1 MWREKE
7 SVFCKEVDVVKDKDL
22 EDVTLEQP
30 DVLSIIQGLRKL
42 VKTDSVC
49 ICFVT
54 KHHYS
59 VLLWFECWFSFS
71 LFLYF
76 FKVEVVIWETSRACY
91 FRSTSLSLTRVL
103 ILIKELRFK
112 RWELGRPMTCALM
125 VSSLRLSACFVY
137 DKPAWVLFTQLIV
150 VHFRNE

>member
-22 EDVTLEQP
+22 EDVTLEQ
-30 DVLSIIQGLRKL
+30 GLRKL

-59 VLLWFECWFSFS
+59 ALLWFECWFSFS

-76 FKVEVVIWETSRACY
+76 FKVEVV
-91 FRSTSLSLTRVL
+91 F
-103 ILIKELRFK
+103 
-112 RWELGRPMTCALM
+112 
-125 VSSLRLSACFVY
+125 
-137 DKPAWVLFTQLIV
+137 
-150 VHFRNE
+150 

>member
-7 SVFCKEVDVVKDKDL
+7 NVFCKEVDVVKDKDL

-59 VLLWFECWFSFS
+59 ALLWFECWFSFS

-76 FKVEVVIWETSRACY
+76 FKVEVVI
-91 FRSTSLSLTRVL
+91 
-103 ILIKELRFK
+103 
-112 RWELGRPMTCALM
+112 
-125 VSSLRLSACFVY
+125 
-137 DKPAWVLFTQLIV
+137 
-150 VHFRNE
+150 

>member
-7 SVFCKEVDVVKDKDL
+7 NFFCQEVDVVKDKDL

-54 KHHYS
+54 KNHYS
-59 VLLWFECWFSFS
+59 ALLWFEYWFSFS
-71 LFLYF
+71 LFLYI
-76 FKVEVVIWETSRACY
+76 FKVEVVI
-91 FRSTSLSLTRVL
+91 
-103 ILIKELRFK
+103 
-112 RWELGRPMTCALM
+112 
-125 VSSLRLSACFVY
+125 
-137 DKPAWVLFTQLIV
+137 
-150 VHFRNE
+150 

>member
-1 MWREKE
+1 MATLLIFYYEVSVRKLLINVEGE
-7 SVFCKEVDVVKDKDL
+7 RNVFCQEVDVVKDKDL

-59 VLLWFECWFSFS
+59 ALLWFECWFSFS
-71 LFLYF
+71 LFLYI
-76 FKVEVVIWETSRACY
+76 FKVEVVI
-91 FRSTSLSLTRVL
+91 
-103 ILIKELRFK
+103 
-112 RWELGRPMTCALM
+112 
-125 VSSLRLSACFVY
+125 
-137 DKPAWVLFTQLIV
+137 
-150 VHFRNE
+150 

>member
-7 SVFCKEVDVVKDKDL
+7 NVFCQEVDVVKDKDL

-54 KHHYS
+54 IHHYS
-59 VLLWFECWFSFS
+59 ALLWFECWFSFS
-71 LFLYF
+71 LFYILLFSAHIVNINAAKSSRVLDKYSLNIFMYF
-76 FKVEVVIWETSRACY
+76 FKVQVVI
-91 FRSTSLSLTRVL
+91 
-103 ILIKELRFK
+103 
-112 RWELGRPMTCALM
+112 
-125 VSSLRLSACFVY
+125 
-137 DKPAWVLFTQLIV
+137 
-150 VHFRNE
+150 